1 MCPPHSQVRGSWE
14 GEGGGL
20 NGEDAL
26 TIWVRGWRGSHN
38 MRASSGATAQTV
50 WLDWEGQL

>member
-1 MCPPHSQVRGSWE
+1 MCPPHSQVRGRWV

-26 TIWVRGWRGSHN
+26 TLGQGEGSHN
-38 MRASSGATAQTV
+38 MRA
-50 WLDWEGQL
+50 